1 MRHGRA
7 KASRRT
13 LQFYRLNAPHLKPPY
28 KILLD
33 GTFLVSSI
41 RNKVPLFERF
51 AKTLQNELFTCYVA
65 RSTLA
70 ELDKLSKSAAA
81 ATSDSND
88 DDEHNNL
95 FAQARQFGLD
105 ECEII
110 EPDKI
115 PTSPDNNNNN
125 NNNNNNTT
133 TNSKSNNNSKR
144 NNNRAFRD
152 FSEASTD
159 VFNLATEGGNNSLSY
174 FVATQDDALADA
186 LRAMPYVPLFRLGR
200 AVLLLESPS
209 SASRSY
215 TGSNEREKLASAGG
229 LMTAEEREMV
239 KAVNRKD
246 RKKRKEV
253 MREEQKRLEKRTREE
268 FGGGFNV
275 RRKKKAKGPNPL
287 SCKSKK

>member
-1 MRHGRA
+1 MLLLANAHARMAKLLGTMGVKWNIGRVDA
-7 KASRRT
+7 GRRMTYRDLTSTGKEEGTTKENGTGTTKIGKKEGQLGMVASKPAE
-13 LQFYRLNAPHLKPPY
+13 NA
-28 KILLD
+28 
-33 GTFLVSSI
+33 
-41 RNKVPLFERF
+41 
-51 AKTLQNELFTCYVA
+51 
-65 RSTLA
+65 LA
-70 ELDKLSKSAAA
+70 FDNN
-81 ATSDSND
+81 TSD
-88 DDEHNNL
+88 
-95 FAQARQFGLD
+95 ALD
-105 ECEII
+105 
-110 EPDKI
+110 
-115 PTSPDNNNNN
+115 N